1 MLTTRQYTEY
11 LIATTGN
18 YTCTNLADHLTGEA
32 AVSHDTVT
40 DFLGREKLTPRRLW
54 DVVAPLLQD
63 SPDSYLI
70 VDDSVQNKQYSK
82 QIALVKLQY
91 SGAEHG
97 LVRGIGVIN
106 LVHTNGQAHGFYP
119 IDYRIYD
126 PDGDGKSKNTHF
138 REMLLRAISEK
149 GLQARTI
156 LFDAWYASVDNLKLI
171 QRLGRVF
178 VTTLKSNRLVSLSK
192 ETGYVHLQEIDWTP
206 DRLRDG
212 VMVKLKELP
221 FYVRLFKL
229 VAPNGD
235 IDWVITNR
243 ENDSSARPP
252 PMSCRPSVTSVGRS
266 RRCIANSNNSSAPKN
281 ASAARP
287 ARNAT
292 IWRAVTW
299 PGSPCA
305 CAPVPSAPQCM
316 RRLPP
321 YGTTI
326 YKMNC
331 AIPPLQQW
339 DARKRK
345 SYV

>member
-1 MLTTRQYTEY
+1 MLTARQYTEY

-32 AVSHDTVT
+32 AISHDSVT
-40 DFLGREKLTPRRLW
+40 DFLSREKLTPRRVW
-54 DVVAPLLQD
+54 EVVAPLLHD
-63 SPDSYLI
+63 GPASYLI

-82 QIALVKLQY
+82 HIALVKLQY

-106 LVHTNGQAHGFYP
+106 LVHTNGQAHGFFP

-149 GLQARTI
+149 RLQAQTI

-178 VTTLKSNRLVSLSK
+178 VTTLKSNRLVSLAK
-192 ETGYVHLQEIDWTP
+192 ETGYVHLQTIAWTP
-206 DRLRDG
+206 AQLRDG
-212 VMVKLKELP
+212 VRVKLKEVP
-221 FYVRLFKL
+221 FSVRLFKL

-243 ENDSSARPP
+243 ADDPQCPTTADVVRTACDIRWQIEQMHRELKQLVGTEKCQCRKARAQRNHLA
-252 PMSCRPSVTSVGRS
+252 CGYLAWVALCLRARAIGTSLYE
-266 RRCIANSNNSSAPKN
+266 
-281 ASAARP
+281 ASAALWHDYLKNELRNPTIP
-287 ARNAT
+287 A
-292 IWRAVTW
+292 V
-299 PGSPCA
+299 GCA
-305 CAPVPSAPQCM
+305 
-316 RRLPP
+316 
-321 YGTTI
+321 
-326 YKMNC
+326 
-331 AIPPLQQW
+331 
-339 DARKRK
+339 
-345 SYV
+345 